1 MAFTFG
7 FYNSSNHDRVYDSEE
22 FSRIFDGLI
31 TDGVYATI
39 GNRFVVR
46 AANEDNTIIVG
57 SGRAWFKHSW
67 SYNDTDMQMTGPAS
81 HALFNRWDAI
91 VLDVNGE
98 ISYRTNSI
106 IWITGDA
113 TSTPVKPTMIH
124 TDKHNQYPLAYIYR
138 PANNN
143 AIPAVNITSCVGLD
157 ECPYTQGLVTDTKN
171 IAPVENN
178 DYASRAYN
186 IGEYILWK
194 NEFYKV
200 TTAIAKNARII
211 PKPTSGYN
219 ITRSTMAEELYKT
232 FTLDTVPT
240 SGHYTNVVSSDG
252 IYRALGNRS
261 SIQTAAPAS
270 GGNNLI
276 TNGQVYTAL
285 GNRSIIQTSAPAS
298 GGNNLI
304 TNGQVYTALGNRT
317 SIQTSAPALGSN
329 DLITAGQVY
338 SALGRSYIPNM
349 QIVTKN
355 IELSYNAQ
363 TWDLDSAEGSP
374 IVYPDKWNGYVT
386 YSGSTYDYVFVV
398 GYVVSDG
405 GTQQADSDEII
416 SVNRLFCTYG
426 NSSYTLYYSVAM
438 FTNVLFRVRNK
449 GEYDYLSSSY
459 GRRNGRFAGKV
470 YLRVYIAEFYH

>member
-7 FYNSSNHDRVYDSEE
+7 FYNSSNHDRMYDAEE
-22 FSRIFDGLI
+22 FSSIFDGLI

-46 AANEDNTIIVG
+46 AANEDNTIIIG

-91 VLDVNGE
+91 VLDVNSE
-98 ISYRTNSI
+98 IAYRVNSL

-178 DYASRAYN
+178 DYASRAYK

-261 SIQTAAPAS
+261 IIQTLPPAS
-270 GGNNLI
+270 GGND
-276 TNGQVYTAL
+276 
-285 GNRSIIQTSAPAS
+285 
-298 GGNNLI
+298 LI

-317 SIQTSAPALGSN
+317 IIQTSAPASGSN
-329 DLITAGQVY
+329 NLITAGQVY
-338 SALGRSYIPNM
+338 TALGNKSSIPKIQTVRKEDINFT
-349 QIVTKN
+349 I
-355 IELSYNAQ
+355 NA
-363 TWDLDSAEGSP
+363 WSSLGDLKVQNFGRT
-374 IVYPDKWNGYVT
+374 II
-386 YSGSTYDYVFVV
+386 YSGSNYYDVAVAGYTAFVTRNGFLEIHAPV
-398 GYVVSDG
+398 IVSELCIKNNGSSYALSIEGYVID
-405 GTQQADSDEII
+405 DDESEIEVTLHIDII
-416 SVNRLFCTYG
+416 EVI
-426 NSSYTLYYSVAM
+426 
-438 FTNVLFRVRNK
+438 K
-449 GEYDYLSSSY
+449 
-459 GRRNGRFAGKV
+459 
-470 YLRVYIAEFYH
+470 

>member
-7 FYNSSNHDRVYDSEE
+7 FYNSSNHDRVYDAEE

-178 DYASRAYN
+178 DYASRAYK

-219 ITRSTMAEELYKT
+219 ITRSTIAEELYTT
-232 FTLDTVPT
+232 FTFDTVPT

-261 SIQTAAPAS
+261 SIQT
-270 GGNNLI
+270 
-276 TNGQVYTAL
+276 
-285 GNRSIIQTSAPAS
+285 SAPAS

-317 SIQTSAPALGSN
+317 SISTSAPSSGSN
-329 DLITAGQVY
+329 NLITAGQVY
-338 SALGRSYIPNM
+338 TALGNRTKIETSIPQPSSNNLITAG
-349 QIVTKN
+349 QVYYALGN
-355 IELSYNAQ
+355 YSSVV
-363 TWDLDSAEGSP
+363 DLLHNHVEAAEA
-374 IVYPDKWNGYVT
+374 
-386 YSGSTYDYVFVV
+386 SGTSRIT
-398 GYVVSDG
+398 VS
-405 GTQQADSDEII
+405 
-416 SVNRLFCTYG
+416 G
-426 NSSYTLYYSVAM
+426 NSYDGTKYVA
-438 FTNVLFRVRNK
+438 FTNVPYSLVTGVKMWYVTGSGSSNLVVENFRIDNDNGYTRVYVYIHNT
-449 GEYDYLSSSY
+449 SSSS
-459 GRRNGRFAGKV
+459 V
-470 YLRVYIAEFYH
+470 TCDLYIGIKYIHISITS

>member
-7 FYNSSNHDRVYDSEE
+7 FYNSSNHDRVYDAEE

-91 VLDVNGE
+91 VLDVNSE
-98 ISYRTNSI
+98 IAYRTNSI

-232 FTLDTVPT
+232 FTFDTVPT

-261 SIQTAAPAS
+261 SLPAFSPPAS

-304 TNGQVYTALGNRT
+304 TNGQVYTALGGR
-317 SIQTSAPALGSN
+317 SIIQTSEPAYGSN

-338 SALGRSYIPNM
+338 RALGYRTLAPTFQVVNHAITFSGGSVDPYGSGLYRKDL
-349 QIVTKN
+349 T
-355 IELSYNAQ
+355 AQ
-363 TWDLDSAEGSP
+363 
-374 IVYPDKWNGYVT
+374 VT
-386 YSGSTYDYVFVV
+386 YSGSKYIAVALVGWV
-398 GYVVSDG
+398 GYPVDIFIVSRLEIRVNNDKRSYEISIDAEYINSSG
-405 GTQQADSDEII
+405 SDVTSPSIDVRVLEII
-416 SVNRLFCTYG
+416 DPS
-426 NSSYTLYYSVAM
+426 
-438 FTNVLFRVRNK
+438 
-449 GEYDYLSSSY
+449 
-459 GRRNGRFAGKV
+459 
-470 YLRVYIAEFYH
+470 

>member
-7 FYNSSNHDRVYDSEE
+7 FYNSSNHDRMYDAEE

-91 VLDVNGE
+91 VLDVNSE
-98 ISYRTNSI
+98 TAYRTNSI

-178 DYASRAYN
+178 DYASRAYK

-219 ITRSTMAEELYKT
+219 ITRSTIAEELYKT

-240 SGHYTNVVSSDG
+240 GGHYTQVVSSDG
-252 IYRALGNRS
+252 IYR
-261 SIQTAAPAS
+261 
-270 GGNNLI
+270 
-276 TNGQVYTAL
+276 AL

-298 GGNNLI
+298 GSNNLI
-304 TNGQVYTALGNRT
+304 TAGQVYTALGNKT
-317 SIQTSAPALGSN
+317 SI
-329 DLITAGQVY
+329 DL
-338 SALGRSYIPNM
+338 
-349 QIVTKN
+349 
-355 IELSYNAQ
+355 
-363 TWDLDSAEGSP
+363 
-374 IVYPDKWNGYVT
+374 
-386 YSGSTYDYVFVV
+386 
-398 GYVVSDG
+398 
-405 GTQQADSDEII
+405 
-416 SVNRLFCTYG
+416 
-426 NSSYTLYYSVAM
+426 
-438 FTNVLFRVRNK
+438 RVRSINDRIICLLYTTNTSTAYI
-449 GEYDYLSSSY
+449 EEIQPYPNQSFPRSLWFDN
-459 GRRNGRFAGKV
+459 RNGRFMYYHFDKADNKRPNVSHFKILLSAMLPYSVSYVFVLTMKNQAAAQRYANNILHGTVDSTDISNLETYGYRHLLNDYKIGWIESQETIIHV
-470 YLRVYIAEFYH
+470 GDNLSQSESQWIIGVGFDKFSYISETDYS

>member
-7 FYNSSNHDRVYDSEE
+7 FYNSSNHDRMYDAEE

-31 TDGVYATI
+31 TDGVYATV

-46 AANEDNTIIVG
+46 AANEDNTIIIG
-57 SGRAWFKHSW
+57 SGRAWFNHSW

-91 VLDVNGE
+91 VLDVNSE
-98 ISYRTNSI
+98 IAYRTNSI
-106 IWITGDA
+106 IWLTGDA
-113 TSTPVKPTMIH
+113 TSTPAKPTMIH

-252 IYRALGNRS
+252 IYK
-261 SIQTAAPAS
+261 
-270 GGNNLI
+270 
-276 TNGQVYTAL
+276 AL

-317 SIQTSAPALGSN
+317 SIQTSGPASGSN
-329 DLITAGQVY
+329 NLITAGQVY
-338 SALGRSYIPNM
+338 TALGNRSSI
-349 QIVTKN
+349 
-355 IELSYNAQ
+355 Q
-363 TWDLDSAEGSP
+363 TAAPASGGNNLITNGQVYTALGNRTSAPIYQTVAHMITFSGGSVQPFGGLYRKDLTA
-374 IVYPDKWNGYVT
+374 IVT
-386 YSGSTYDYVFVV
+386 YSGSKYIEVTLSGWIGTPVDVFI
-398 GYVVSDG
+398 VS
-405 GTQQADSDEII
+405 ALEIRLSNDRKSYTI
-416 SVNRLFCTYG
+416 SVD
-426 NSSYTLYYSVAM
+426 A
-438 FTNVLFRVRNK
+438 
-449 GEYDYLSSSY
+449 EYITTSSSAIESPSLY
-459 GRRNGRFAGKV
+459 VTVLEIK
-470 YLRVYIAEFYH
+470 EPS

>member
-7 FYNSSNHDRVYDSEE
+7 FYNSSNHDRMYDAEE

-31 TDGVYATI
+31 TDGIYATI

-91 VLDVNGE
+91 VLDVNSE
-98 ISYRTNSI
+98 IAYRTNSI

-124 TDKHNQYPLAYIYR
+124 TDTHNQYPLAYIYR

-178 DYASRAYN
+178 DYASRAYK

-219 ITRSTMAEELYKT
+219 ITRSTIAEELYTT
-232 FTLDTVPT
+232 FTFDTVPT

-261 SIQTAAPAS
+261 SIQT
-270 GGNNLI
+270 
-276 TNGQVYTAL
+276 
-285 GNRSIIQTSAPAS
+285 SAPAS

-304 TNGQVYTALGNRT
+304 TNGQVYTAIGSRNNLSIVHGSLEDHPNSWANNELPTTYALTIAIGNKHRIVPTDSVGQSHSNPNCEYVLT
-317 SIQTSAPALGSN
+317 SKSI
-329 DLITAGQVY
+329 
-338 SALGRSYIPNM
+338 
-349 QIVTKN
+349 
-355 IELSYNAQ
+355 
-363 TWDLDSAEGSP
+363 
-374 IVYPDKWNGYVT
+374 T
-386 YSGSTYDYVFVV
+386 YST
-398 GYVVSDG
+398 SDLTPG
-405 GTQQADSDEII
+405 
-416 SVNRLFCTYG
+416 
-426 NSSYTLYYSVAM
+426 
-438 FTNVLFRVRNK
+438 
-449 GEYDYLSSSY
+449 SSSL
-459 GRRNGRFAGKV
+459 ATGKV
-470 YLRVYIAEFYH
+470 YMVYE

>member
-7 FYNSSNHDRVYDSEE
+7 FYNSSNHDRMYDAEE

-46 AANEDNTIIVG
+46 AANEDNTIIIG
-57 SGRAWFKHSW
+57 SGRAWFNHSW

-98 ISYRTNSI
+98 ILYRTNSI

-252 IYRALGNRS
+252 IYKALGNRS

-285 GNRSIIQTSAPAS
+285 GNRSSIQTAAPAS
-298 GGNNLI
+298 GSNNLI
-304 TNGQVYTALGNRT
+304 TAGQVYTALGNRS
-317 SIQTSAPALGSN
+317 SIQTAAPASGSN
-329 DLITAGQVY
+329 NLITAGQVY
-338 SALGRSYIPNM
+338 TAFGSRTRLNPTYDSSDMKYSDSVNIPGNS
-349 QIVTKN
+349 TN
-355 IELSYNAQ
+355 EF
-363 TWDLDSAEGSP
+363 DLDFT
-374 IVYPDKWNGYVT
+374 IDHVR
-386 YSGSTYDYVFVV
+386 
-398 GYVVSDG
+398 YVVSG
-405 GTQQADSDEII
+405 INRVMISGESGAGAIIGQRIARMSSDDF
-416 SVNRLFCTYG
+416 RLIVI
-426 NSSYTLYYSVAM
+426 VAN
-438 FTNVLFRVRNK
+438 TDNVSRLMAVS
-449 GEYDYLSSSY
+449 GELVLIDL
-459 GRRNGRFAGKV
+459 
-470 YLRVYIAEFYH
+470 LP